1 MQSAIFIDRRD
12 AAEQLAKKLEWWKA
26 ETTKESTEPDK
37 LSTNIVVLAIPRGG
51 VVIGDVIA
59 SNLGSRLDIVVSRK
73 IGAPSN
79 PELAIGA
86 VMPDGSVYTN
96 ENIVNHL
103 SVPQGYIDSQAKAE
117 VREIERRLYRFRGN
131 IEYEESLRGKTVVLV
146 DDGIATGA
154 TILAAAKWLRSKD
167 LCKKLVIAAPVAPP
181 SDSTLESL
189 KNLADEVV
197 ILYSP
202 EPFYAVGQ
210 FYKKFPQVSDDEV
223 IEIMQKYDYTGKGNE
238 AT

>member
-1 MQSAIFIDRRD
+1 MQSTIFIDRRD
-12 AAEQLAKKLEWWKA
+12 AAEQLAKKLERWKA
-26 ETTKESTEPDK
+26 ETTKESIEPDK
-37 LSTNIVVLAIPRGG
+37 VSTNIVVLAIPRGG

-59 SNLGSRLDIVVSRK
+59 SILGSRLDIVVSRK

-103 SVPQGYIDSQAKAE
+103 SVPQGYIDSQSKAE
-117 VREIERRLYRFRGN
+117 VIEIERRLYRFRGN

-154 TILAAAKWLRSKD
+154 TILAAAKWLRSKN

-223 IEIMQKYDYTGKGNE
+223 IEIMQKFGYTGKGKE